1 LSLIVIQKVT
11 VMMDIPFMLLEKD
24 IGWQKGVIL
33 IFYKGSFWMIL
44 KTGDGIT
51 ARIAT
56 KTHW

>member
-1 LSLIVIQKVT
+1 VIQKVT